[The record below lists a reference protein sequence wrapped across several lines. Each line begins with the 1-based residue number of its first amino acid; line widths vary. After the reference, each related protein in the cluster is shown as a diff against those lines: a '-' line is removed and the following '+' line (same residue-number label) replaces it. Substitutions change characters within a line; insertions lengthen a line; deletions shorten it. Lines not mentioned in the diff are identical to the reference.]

1 MDPESREARKRLIRS
16 DRATRKRPIQKPGF
30 PWPPNAP
37 RGPQESHFKQFEV
50 LGHQTPP
57 GGPQEARFK
66 HFGPLAA
73 KRPRKPQEAPG
84 KPQEPKEPQEP
95 RDQEP
100 REAPGAQGA
109 PGGSRDPQ
117 EAAQGRPRRPQDP
130 QSAQSI
136 QKARVLRCFGR
147 APSPR
152 SHEIQTFHTT
162 AQISM
167 RFAMNS
173 RTFPTTP
180 QRNAHFRPHFNPKC
194 IPF

>member
-37 RGPQESHFKQFEV
+37 RR
-50 LGHQTPP
+50 PP
-57 GGPQEARFK
+57 GSPFQAFWTIGRQT
-66 HFGPLAA
+66 
-73 KRPRKPQEAPG
+73 PQEAPG
-84 KPQEPKEPQEP
+84 S
-95 RDQEP
+95 P

-117 EAAQGRPRRPQDP
+117 AGAQGSPRRPQEP
-130 QSAQSI
+130 QSAQSL
-136 QKARVLRCFGR
+136 QKACVLRCFGR

-152 SHEIQTFHTT
+152 SHEMTTFHTT
-162 AQISM
+162 VQISM

-180 QRNAHFRPHFNPKC
+180 QRNAHFRSHFDPKWT
-194 IPF
+194 PF